1 LNNAQFIYQYKA
13 YTTQEFIALKS
24 LPDWAREIQGLIV
37 EFQAKNDFLVF
48 QTSGSTGVP
57 KKIVHPKSRLI
68 ASAKRTLD
76 FFNLK
81 EGASAVLVLP
91 AQFTGGAM
99 MVIRTLVG
107 GLKLHVV
114 QPSLTPEIPNDV
126 DFLPCTPAQYGHLER
141 TEGLADFKGTVLLGG
156 ATVPVNMPS
165 NGKVVY
171 VGYGMTETASHVALR
186 LLEEEYYI
194 ALEGVRFSLNEGC
207 LCISDEVLG
216 IDKLVTNDIVTDLDG
231 DRFMVA
237 GRSDNTINSGGLKI
251 NPEQWEEVFNQY
263 DEGCCLSSIP
273 DDDFGERLVLVLEK
287 EYSVDEILLKMKG
300 IESNRQPKWYIC
312 GMDIPKLPSGKMD
325 RIGVKNHLKA
335 HLHLL
340 SPLESA

>member
-1 LNNAQFIYQYKA
+1 MNNSEFIYRAKA

-24 LPDWAREIQGLIV
+24 LPDWAQEIQSLIV
-37 EFQAKNDFLVF
+37 KFQENNDFLVF

-57 KKIVHPKSRLI
+57 KKIVHPKRRLI

-76 FFNLK
+76 FFELK

-107 GLKLHVV
+107 GLRLHVV
-114 QPSLTPEIPNDV
+114 APSLNPQIPDDV
-126 DFLPCTPAQYGHLER
+126 DFLPCTPAQYVQLER
-141 TEGLADFKGTVLLGG
+141 TKRLTDFKGTVLLGG
-156 ATVPVNMPS
+156 SLVPKNITS
-165 NGKVVY
+165 NGKEVY
-171 VGYGMTETASHVALR
+171 VGYGMTETASHVAIR
-186 LLEEEYYI
+186 RLEEEYYS
-194 ALEGVRFSLNEGC
+194 ALDGVRFSLNAGC
-207 LCISDEVLG
+207 LCISDEILG
-216 IDKLVTNDIVTDLDG
+216 IDKLVTNDIITDLDG

-237 GRSDNTINSGGLKI
+237 GRSDNIINSGGIKI
-251 NPEQWEEVFNQY
+251 NPEQFEEVFNQY

-312 GMDIPKLPSGKMD
+312 GMDIPKLLSGKVD

>member
-1 LNNAQFIYQYKA
+1 LNNSQFIYQANA

-24 LPDWAREIQGLIV
+24 LPDWAQEIQSLIV
-37 EFQAKNDFLVF
+37 KFQENNDFLVF

-76 FFNLK
+76 FFDLK
-81 EGASAVLVLP
+81 EGSSAVLVLP

-114 QPSLTPEIPNDV
+114 QPTLTPEIPDDV
-126 DFLPCTPAQYGHLER
+126 DFLPCTPAQYRCLER
-141 TEGLADFKGTVLLGG
+141 TQDLADFKGTVLLGG
-156 ATVPVNMPS
+156 ASVPTNMSS

-186 LLEEEYYI
+186 LLEEEYYN
-194 ALEGVRFSLNEGC
+194 ALDGVQFSLNEGC
-207 LCISDEVLG
+207 LCISDELLN
-216 IDKLVTNDIVTDLDG
+216 INRLVTNDIVSALDG

-237 GRSDNTINSGGLKI
+237 GRTDHTINSGGLKI
-251 NPEQWEEVFNQY
+251 NPEQLEEVFNQY

-287 EYSVDEILLKMKG
+287 DYSVDEILLKIRG

-340 SPLESA
+340 SPLEST